1 MASLT
6 KAHAPAGATSTG
18 RAHRHLGPSAT
29 SPPSTAKSAA
39 DSKAPGLRGSILAV
53 LDSQMKD
60 LGSGDKELLVGHL
73 RTQLESMDPQ
83 EREESLGELS
93 SNSKEEWGAALAE
106 LQEAQSAP
114 SATAS

>member
-1 MASLT
+1 M
-6 KAHAPAGATSTG
+6 
-18 RAHRHLGPSAT
+18 
-29 SPPSTAKSAA
+29 
-39 DSKAPGLRGSILAV
+39 
-53 LDSQMKD
+53 
-60 LGSGDKELLVGHL
+60 
-73 RTQLESMDPQ
+73 TQLESMDPQ